1 MADESL
7 DPVFHVIRSFTGSL
21 TGPSMVGVDP
31 TDLRAVFDPDGG
43 APLRAHFGTGEA
55 SGPNRARD
63 AAEAALADLR
73 RSLGEG

>member
-7 DPVFHVIRSFTGSL
+7 DPVFHVIRTFTGSL
-21 TGPSMVGVDP
+21 TGPSMVGVDIA
-31 TDLRAVFDPDGG
+31 DLQAVFDPDG
-43 APLRAHFGTGEA
+43 AETLRAHFGSGEA

-73 RSLGEG
+73 RALGEG